1 MPESKHPLVTGD
13 IFYGPSNLIRQRLK
27 AQLMVGFGKRTRYR
41 IRGTANTQN
50 LQQAINGFVEPAGE
64 QMLVSDLRNFARIVC
79 FKSCG
84 EVITKNGSQK
94 EKCPHPMIKV
104 GAFPPKFIQSDDVR
118 KEVLGCDTVQCRFE

>member
-1 MPESKHPLVTGD
+1 MTESKHPLVAGD
-13 IFYGPSNLIRQRLK
+13 IFYGPANLIRQRLK

-41 IRGTANTQN
+41 IRGSAHTQN

-104 GAFPPKFIQSDDVR
+104 GAFPSKLIQGGDVF
-118 KEVLGCDTVQCRFE
+118 KEVFCSDTVQGRFE